1 MSTSKPEIQIPQT
14 PAPTELEIT
23 DIVVGDGDEATAGSI
38 VIVDYVGV
46 SWSTGIQFDASW
58 DRNDTFDFRLGGGQ
72 VIEGWDA
79 GVAGMRVG
87 GRRQLV
93 IPPAMGY
100 GSRGVPGVIKGDE
113 TLVFVVDLRGVS

>member
-1 MSTSKPEIQIPQT
+1 M
-14 PAPTELEIT
+14 EIT